1 LLFFGNLID
10 QSSIPYLKICSFVSF
25 MLNLLVMVRNF
36 FFLMLGFWLPFLTG
50 SFQISRPKIDSPQNG
65 EALQGV
71 VEIIGTSDIVGYQ
84 NAEVAFAYGQDS
96 STWFLITGSDQ
107 PVRDGV
113 LASWD
118 TTTIADGKYL
128 LRVRVNTT
136 DGEVV
141 DVEVKDL
148 RVRNYTPIETSTPRP
163 EEQTAEPQVILPE
176 ATALPTPTNL
186 PDNPASVTMTKL
198 SFSLVEGAAFVF
210 IVFIVIGIYSAA
222 RRKLPRR

>member
-1 LLFFGNLID
+1 
-10 QSSIPYLKICSFVSF
+10 

-36 FFLMLGFWLPFLTG
+36 FLLMLGFWLPFLTG

-71 VEIIGTSDIVGYQ
+71 VEVIGTSDIVGFKS
-84 NAEVAFAYGQDS
+84 AEVAFAYGKDS
-96 STWFLITGSDQ
+96 STWFLISSSGQS
-107 PVRDGV
+107 VRDGA

-118 TTTIADGKYL
+118 TTTIADGTYL

-141 DVEVKDL
+141 DVEAKDL
-148 RVRNYTPIETSTPRP
+148 RVRNYSPIETSTPRP
-163 EEQTAEPQVILPE
+163 EEQTAEPYVVLPD
-176 ATALPTPTNL
+176 ATAVPTPTDL

-198 SFSLVEGAAFVF
+198 TFSLVEGVAFVL

-222 RRKLPRR
+222 RRKRPRR

>member
-1 LLFFGNLID
+1 
-10 QSSIPYLKICSFVSF
+10 
-25 MLNLLVMVRNF
+25 MLNLFVMMRNF

-50 SFQISRPKIDSPQNG
+50 SYQISRPKIDSPQNG

-71 VEIIGTSDIVGYQ
+71 VEIIGTSDIVGFQ
-84 NAEVAFAYGQDS
+84 SAEVAFAYGKDS
-96 STWFLITGSDQ
+96 STWFLISSSEQ
-107 PVRDGV
+107 SVRDGT

-118 TTTIADGKYL
+118 TTTIADGSYL

-141 DVEVKDL
+141 DVEAKDL
-148 RVRNYTPIETSTPRP
+148 RVRNYTAIETSTPRP
-163 EEQTAEPQVILPE
+163 EEKTAEPQVLLPE
-176 ATALPTPTNL
+176 ATSLPTPTDL

-198 SFSLVEGAAFVF
+198 TFSLVEGAAFVL

-222 RRKLPRR
+222 RQKRPRR